1 MAVTIEYAKEMV
13 EDVFDFDHVG
23 EAMVALRNALE
34 SEEAKRNLIN
44 ELTVCAAQEADDS
57 SDESRTVF
65 ESAADARVEQ
75 FIKGARYSQSG
86 CSKV

>member
-23 EAMVALRNALE
+23 EAMFALRNALE
-34 SEEAKRNLIN
+34 SEEAKQNLIN
-44 ELTVCAAQEADDS
+44 ELTMSAAQEADDS
-57 SDESRTVF
+57 SDESRAVF
-65 ESAADARVEQ
+65 KSAAEARVEQ

>member
-1 MAVTIEYAKEMV
+1 MGVTIEYAKEMV

-23 EAMVALRNALE
+23 EAMFALRNALE
-34 SEEAKRNLIN
+34 SEEAKQNLIN
-44 ELTVCAAQEADDS
+44 ELTMSAAQEADDS
-57 SDESRTVF
+57 SDESRAVF
-65 ESAADARVEQ
+65 KSAAEARVEQ